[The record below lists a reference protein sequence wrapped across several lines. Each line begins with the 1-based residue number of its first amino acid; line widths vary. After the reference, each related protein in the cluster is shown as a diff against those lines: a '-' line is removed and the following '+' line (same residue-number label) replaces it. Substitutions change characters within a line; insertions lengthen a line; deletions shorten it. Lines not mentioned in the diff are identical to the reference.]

1 MGPPESILV
10 YGLVWWR
17 MESRVWFLQPQPTTV
32 CYISWLKVAINK
44 MFDFLWNSF
53 QVTRRWLIL
62 LSQEVKLNKRFEKV
76 EKIELEAGATIIY
89 KSFCQA
95 THLNTNSVTTH
106 EWEDIK
112 SAKKGL
118 PPLEKS
124 PLLTSIISTTMCL
137 KHGPSLDP
145 FYGGHRLRY
154 VST

>member
-1 MGPPESILV
+1 MGPESILV

-53 QVTRRWLIL
+53 QVTGQWLLL
-62 LSQEVKLNKRFEKV
+62 LSREVKLIKRFENI
-76 EKIELEAGATIIY
+76 EKIELETCVKIHN
-89 KSFCQA
+89 SLCQA
-95 THLNTNSVTTH
+95 TYLNTNSVTTH

-145 FYGGHRLRY
+145 FLRRTL
-154 VST
+154 STYAYS